1 MTTLEERVASM
12 PRLVPFRLAIVCAL
26 ALISTLPFAASAL
39 AKGPVA
45 DLRVVGKGGKVLDED
60 SFGVAGTVS
69 VKPSPK
75 ATCFGPGTGGSG
87 KKMTLKG
94 NSALGMLVRAAQF
107 TAALKP
113 VLLTDHFVD
122 EFGLG
127 ICSVGGTKA
136 TSKSSWFLK
145 LNHKA
150 RVVGGE
156 SVKVRGGDEV
166 LWAYGG
172 YPYPDDLALS
182 APAEVQANVPFT
194 VQVFA
199 YDEKGKKAA
208 ASGATV
214 SGASGPTDQ
223 SGHATVTLAA
233 PALLSARLGKDI
245 PSAAEPVCVN
255 GKCPTASE

>member
-1 MTTLEERVASM
+1 M
-12 PRLVPFRLAIVCAL
+12 PRLVPLRLAAACAL
-26 ALISTLPFAASAL
+26 ALISMLSLTAGAA

-45 DLRVVGKGGKVLDED
+45 DLRVVGKNGKTLSED
-60 SFGVAGTVS
+60 SFGVGGQVS
-69 VKPSPK
+69 IKPSPK

-87 KKMTLKG
+87 TKMTLKG
-94 NSALGMLVRAAQF
+94 ATALGMLVRAAQF

-113 VLLTDHFVD
+113 VLVTDHFVD

-127 ICSVGGTKA
+127 ICGIGGVKA
-136 TSKSSWFLK
+136 AGKSSWFIK
-145 LNHKA
+145 LNHIA
-150 RVVGGE
+150 QVVGGE
-156 SVKVRGGDEV
+156 SVKVRKGDEV
-166 LWAYGG
+166 LWAYGA
-172 YPYPDDLALS
+172 YPYPDDLALV
-182 APAEVQANVPFT
+182 APAEAQANVPFT
-194 VQVFA
+194 VQVFT
-199 YDEKGKKAA
+199 YDEKGKKKP

-245 PSAAEPVCVN
+245 PSAAEPVCVD